1 MWYVYMRFIYLFL
14 LFYFCQNVV
23 FGEKKKSDE
32 EKYFKNHI
40 NNNYGLINKLVRF
53 LFCNK
58 FSVKIIFA
66 NVTLVIS
73 NKRYMKLFSSN
84 F

>member
-1 MWYVYMRFIYLFL
+1 MVCLYEIYLFL
-14 LFYFCQNVV
+14 SFILFIFARMYSL
-23 FGEKKKSDE
+23 EKK
-32 EKYFKNHI
+32 KYFKNHI

-58 FSVKIIFA
+58 FSLKFIFA
-66 NVTLVIS
+66 NVTLVIP
-73 NKRYMKLFSSN
+73 NKRFMKLFSCN

>member
-1 MWYVYMRFIYLFL
+1 MVCLYEIYLFISFI
-14 LFYFCQNVV
+14 LFLPECSLW
-23 FGEKKKSDE
+23 GKKKSDE

-73 NKRYMKLFSSN
+73 NKRYMKLFSCN

>member
-1 MWYVYMRFIYLFL
+1 MVCLYEIYLFISFI
-14 LFYFCQNVV
+14 LFLPECSLW
-23 FGEKKKSDE
+23 KK
-32 EKYFKNHI
+32 KYFKNHI

-73 NKRYMKLFSSN
+73 NKRYMKLFSCN